1 MQPDID
7 YIKIGQRIRKCRVN
21 RHMTQAELGDLIGCS
36 NNHVSHIET
45 GQTRV
50 SNAILMRIARTME
63 LSLDYFLLDTP
74 YAQPE
79 TIINTEIAEKLER
92 CKPATLIAINKILD
106 SLLEQQDSLIADT
119 IEHL

>member
-7 YIKIGQRIRKCRVN
+7 YIKIGQRIRKCCVN
-21 RHMTQAELGDLIGCS
+21 RHMTQAELGALIGCS

-50 SNAILMRIARTME
+50 SNAILMRIARTMN
-63 LSLDYFLLDTP
+63 LSLDYFLMDTP

-79 TIINTEIAEKLER
+79 TIINTEIAEKLGR
-92 CKPATLIAINKILD
+92 CKPATLVAVNRILD
-106 SLLEQQDSLIADT
+106 SLLEQQDALIADT

>member
-1 MQPDID
+1 MQPDVD
-7 YIKIGQRIRKCRVN
+7 YIKIGKRIRKVRIE
-21 RHMTQAELGDLIGCS
+21 RHMTQAELGALIGCS

-50 SNAILMRIARTME
+50 SNAVLMRIARIME

-74 YAQPE
+74 YARPE
-79 TIINTEIAEKLER
+79 SIINTEIAEKLER
-92 CKPATLIAINKILD
+92 CKPATLIAVSKILD
-106 SLLEQQDSLIADT
+106 SLLEQQDSLITET